1 MIFSFER
8 YSYIQSRFYRSPE
21 IIIGYPYGHGI
32 DIWSLGCILVE
43 MHTGDP
49 LFGGADSH
57 DQLFKITQLC
67 GAIPDSLIRRA
78 EKREKFF
85 TQRENAAQGT
95 YDLKLPQQ
103 YAHSDK
109 GGFLELPKP
118 RTLRTIVGVET
129 GGPSGRRAGE
139 KGHSVEHYEAFVD
152 LVQGMLKIDPEERV
166 KPEDALKS
174 PFLGEELWPR
184 PRKSHPAA
192 GEGGGSRRADARE
205 AGDLRRSQGS
215 RESRGHVVS
224 RSSSGK

>member
-1 MIFSFER
+1 
-8 YSYIQSRFYRSPE
+8 
-21 IIIGYPYGHGI
+21 
-32 DIWSLGCILVE
+32 

-67 GAIPDSLIRRA
+67 GAIPDSLVRRA

-85 TQRENAAQGT
+85 TQRENGPKDT

-118 RTLRTIVGVET
+118 RTLRTIVGAET

-166 KPEDALKS
+166 TPEEALKS
-174 PFLGEELWPR
+174 PFLGEGLWPR
-184 PRKSHPAA
+184 PRKSHPVA
-192 GEGGGSRRADARE
+192 GDGSRGADERDA
-205 AGDLRRSQGS
+205 ASDSRRSRGN
-215 RESRGHVVS
+215 RESRGHLA
-224 RSSSGK
+224 SGNSTGK